1 LILDSTIFHP
11 QGGGQ
16 PADTGVITIAADSS
30 FKFIVQ
36 DVRSKDGIV
45 SFSLFEVFELLGL
58 CVFLDFIGKKH
69 FLGIL
74 ICRSTIMGLLRRVLV
89 RILKWKL

>member
-16 PADTGVITIAADSS
+16 LADTGVITIAADSS

-45 SFSLFEVFELLGL
+45 SFSLFEVFKLLGL
-58 CVFLDFIGKKH
+58 
-69 FLGIL
+69 
-74 ICRSTIMGLLRRVLV
+74 
-89 RILKWKL
+89 